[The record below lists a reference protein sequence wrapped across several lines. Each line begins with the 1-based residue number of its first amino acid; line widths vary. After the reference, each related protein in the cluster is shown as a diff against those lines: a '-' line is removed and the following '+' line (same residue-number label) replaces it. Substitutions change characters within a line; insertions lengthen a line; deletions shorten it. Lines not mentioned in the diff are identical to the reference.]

1 MQGHLNEI
9 DIRSILQL
17 IELGQRTGELYVETI
32 GPSPWST
39 GSDAQANLLM
49 GRAQVQRSWFVFFNN
64 GQAVYATHP
73 EEMLTR
79 LQDYLRAYHIA
90 EIPNDIKVPVGAPN
104 HVPEYDYLWALLG
117 HRILTPEQARKI
129 VRGLVR
135 ETLFD
140 LLSLH
145 QGTFVFELGA
155 PLSPQLTTLEVGSL
169 VRETMTQV
177 QEWKQ
182 FYPHIQSPTQCPTPA
197 DGQLMDEVLPANL
210 YSTLGHWMDG
220 RTSIR
225 QMARYLNRDILAIAR
240 AIYPYVLQGSIQLV
254 YPLLTDLK
262 EEPSPLTLPPANK
275 VPRILYIDDGV
286 AVGKAV
292 EQILS
297 KRGYEAT
304 AITSPLRAL
313 SLAFQLKPDLILCDI
328 AMPELDGYELCTMLR
343 SSTAFKHI
351 PIVMLTGKEGLI
363 DRIKARMAGA
373 TNYLSKPF
381 SETELLTLVEEYVGL
396 GNPERLE
403 ADDLLA
409 ETLKEELGIE

>member
-17 IELGQRTGELYVETI
+17 IELGQRTGELYVETSTL
-32 GPSPWST
+32 PPWST
-39 GSDAQANLLM
+39 GSDSPVSLLPLR
-49 GRAQVQRSWFVFFNN
+49 GQVQRSWFVFFNN
-64 GQAVYATHP
+64 GQVVYATHP

-79 LQDYLRAYHIA
+79 LQDYLRAYHITHL
-90 EIPNDIKVPVGAPN
+90 PDDLKVPAGAPN
-104 HVPEYDYLWALLG
+104 HVPEYDYLWALLE

-129 VRGLVR
+129 VQSLVQ

-169 VRETMTQV
+169 VQESMTQV

-182 FYPHIQSPTQCPTPA
+182 FYPHIQSPTQCPTTP
-197 DGQLMDEVLPANL
+197 DDHSLEEVLPANL
-210 YSTLGHWMDG
+210 YSTLGRWMDG
-220 RTSIR
+220 QTSIR
-225 QMARYLNRDILAIAR
+225 QMARYLNRDILAVTR

-254 YPLLTDLK
+254 YPAPPQLK
-262 EEPSPLTLPPANK
+262 AGPSPLPLPPPDK

-343 SSTAFKHI
+343 SSTAFKNI
-351 PIVMLTGKEGLI
+351 PIVMLTGREGLI

-381 SETELLTLVEEYVGL
+381 SEAELLTLVEEYVGL

-409 ETLKEELGIE
+409 ETLKQELGIE

>member
-17 IELGQRTGELYVETI
+17 IELGQRTGELYVETLTL
-32 GPSPWST
+32 PPWST
-39 GSDAQANLLM
+39 DGGPHANFLA
-49 GRAQVQRSWFVFFNN
+49 GRGQVQRSWFVFFNN
-64 GQAVYATHP
+64 GHAVYATHP
-73 EEMLTR
+73 DEMLTR
-79 LQDYLRAYHIA
+79 LQDYLRAYNIT
-90 EIPNDIKVPVGAPN
+90 EIPSDIKVPAGAPN
-104 HVPEYDYLWALLG
+104 HVPEYDYLWALLE
-117 HRILTPEQARKI
+117 HRILTPDQARKI
-129 VRGLVR
+129 VRGLIR

-182 FYPHIQSPTQCPTPA
+182 FYPHIQFPTQCPVPA
-197 DGQLMDEVLPANL
+197 DGQSLDEVLPANL
-210 YSTLGHWMDG
+210 YSTLGRWMDG
-220 RTSIR
+220 HTSIR
-225 QMARYLNRDILAIAR
+225 QMARYLNRDILAVAR

-254 YPLLTDLK
+254 YPTTADLK
-262 EEPSPLTLPPANK
+262 GGPSPLTLPPSDK

-304 AITSPLRAL
+304 AIASPLRAL

-381 SETELLTLVEEYVGL
+381 SEAELLTLVEEYVGP

-409 ETLKEELGIE
+409 ETLKQELGIE

>member
-17 IELGQRTGELYVETI
+17 IELGQRTGELYVETLTL
-32 GPSPWST
+32 PPWST
-39 GSDAQANLLM
+39 DGGSHANFLA
-49 GRAQVQRSWFVFFNN
+49 GRGQVQRSWFVFFNN
-64 GQAVYATHP
+64 GHAVYATHP
-73 EEMLTR
+73 DEMLTR
-79 LQDYLRAYHIA
+79 LQDYLRAYNIT
-90 EIPNDIKVPVGAPN
+90 EIPSDIKVPAGAPN
-104 HVPEYDYLWALLG
+104 HVPEYDYLWALLE
-117 HRILTPEQARKI
+117 HRILTPDQARKI
-129 VRGLVR
+129 VRGLIR

-182 FYPHIQSPTQCPTPA
+182 FYPHIQFPTQCPVPA
-197 DGQLMDEVLPANL
+197 DGQSLDEVLPANL
-210 YSTLGHWMDG
+210 YSTLGRWMDG
-220 RTSIR
+220 HTSIR
-225 QMARYLNRDILAIAR
+225 QMARYLNRDILAVAR

-254 YPLLTDLK
+254 YPTTADLK
-262 EEPSPLTLPPANK
+262 GGPSPLALPPSDK

-304 AITSPLRAL
+304 AIASPLRAL
-313 SLAFQLKPDLILCDI
+313 SLVFQLKPDLILCDI

-381 SETELLTLVEEYVGL
+381 SEAELLTLVEEYVGP

-409 ETLKEELGIE
+409 ETLKKELGIE

>member
-1 MQGHLNEI
+1 MQGQLNEI

-17 IELGQRTGELYVETI
+17 IELGQRTGELYVETLTL
-32 GPSPWST
+32 PPWSSE
-39 GSDAQANLLM
+39 GSPPVNFLA
-49 GRAQVQRSWFVFFNN
+49 GRGQVQRSWFVFFNN

-73 EEMLTR
+73 DEMLTR
-79 LQDYLRAYHIA
+79 LQDYLRAYNIT
-90 EIPNDIKVPVGAPN
+90 EIPSDIKVPAGAPN
-104 HVPEYDYLWALLG
+104 HVPEYDYLWALLE
-117 HRILTPEQARKI
+117 HRILTPDQARKI
-129 VRGLVR
+129 VRGLIR

-169 VRETMTQV
+169 VRETMTHV

-182 FYPHIQSPTQCPTPA
+182 FYPHIQFPTQCPIPA
-197 DGQLMDEVLPANL
+197 DGQLLEEVLPANL
-210 YSTLGHWMDG
+210 YSTLGRWMDG

-225 QMARYLNRDILAIAR
+225 QIARYLNRDILAVAR

-254 YPLLTDLK
+254 YPTTADLK
-262 EEPSPLTLPPANK
+262 AGAAPLTLPPADK

-313 SLAFQLKPDLILCDI
+313 SLVFQLKPDLILCDI

-381 SETELLTLVEEYVGL
+381 SEAELLTLVEEYVGP

-409 ETLKEELGIE
+409 ETLKQELGIE

>member
-32 GPSPWST
+32 APPSWGGGGDLPT
-39 GSDAQANLLM
+39 HIPALRG
-49 GRAQVQRSWFVFFNN
+49 QVQRSWFVFFNN

-79 LQDYLRAYHIA
+79 LQDYLRAYQITQ
-90 EIPNDIKVPVGAPN
+90 IPNDLKVPAGAPN
-104 HVPEYDYLWALLG
+104 HVPEYDYLWALLER
-117 HRILTPEQARKI
+117 RILTPEQARKI
-129 VRGLVR
+129 VQSLVR

-145 QGTFVFELGA
+145 QGSFVFELGA
-155 PLSPQLTTLEVGSL
+155 PLSPQLTTLDVSSL

-182 FYPHIQSPTQCPTPA
+182 FYPHIQSPTQCPTTPE
-197 DGQLMDEVLPANL
+197 GQPLSEVLPENL
-210 YSTLGHWMDG
+210 YSTLGQWMDG
-220 RTSIR
+220 QTSIR
-225 QMARYLNRDILAIAR
+225 QIARYLNRDILAVAR
-240 AIYPYVLQGSIQLV
+240 AIYPYVLQGSLQLV
-254 YPLLTDLK
+254 YPAPANVK
-262 EEPSPLTLPPANK
+262 WGPSALTLPAPDK

-313 SLAFQLKPDLILCDI
+313 SLAFQLHPDLILCDI

-381 SETELLTLVEEYVGL
+381 SEAELLTLVEEYVGP

>member
-1 MQGHLNEI
+1 MQGQLNEI

-17 IELGQRTGELYVETI
+17 IELGQRTGELYVETLTL
-32 GPSPWST
+32 PPWSSE
-39 GSDAQANLLM
+39 GSPQVNFLA
-49 GRAQVQRSWFVFFNN
+49 GRGQVQRSWFVFFNN

-73 EEMLTR
+73 DEMLTR
-79 LQDYLRAYHIA
+79 LQDYLRAYNIT
-90 EIPNDIKVPVGAPN
+90 EIPSDIKVPAGAPN
-104 HVPEYDYLWALLG
+104 HVPEYDYLWALLE
-117 HRILTPEQARKI
+117 HRILTPDQARKI
-129 VRGLVR
+129 VRGLIR

-169 VRETMTQV
+169 VRETMTHV

-182 FYPHIQSPTQCPTPA
+182 FYPHIQFPTQCPIPG
-197 DGQLMDEVLPANL
+197 DGQLLEEVLPANL
-210 YSTLGHWMDG
+210 YSTLGRWMDG

-225 QMARYLNRDILAIAR
+225 QIARYLNRDILAVAR

-254 YPLLTDLK
+254 YPTTADLK
-262 EEPSPLTLPPANK
+262 GGAAPLTLPPADK

-313 SLAFQLKPDLILCDI
+313 SLVFQLKPDLILCDI

-351 PIVMLTGKEGLI
+351 PIIMLTGKEGLI

-381 SETELLTLVEEYVGL
+381 SEAELLTLVEEYVGP

-409 ETLKEELGIE
+409 ETLKKELGIE